1 MIDTTKTTIGM
12 VTQQDECMEIDP
24 LPGGRQQETTLEN
37 LPPELRRQ
45 LLFALDFDQLRSL
58 VHASPV
64 FHQQYLLDRRAI
76 LSRYLTSVFGSVL
89 PEACAVYRA
98 DVVGSLTLKDPAR
111 PEAMQRFHRSWR
123 ARSWSSQYTIA
134 EEGFTADETA
144 CVISFYWSVVKPMVG
159 ELARW
164 ALGNLTAQLQKDLK
178 EQHYDPLSMTE
189 ETRIVRALYRFQLSC
204 LLFGNASRAD
214 LWTRHWGPKESIR
227 IPNLFESIEPWEI
240 EEIGCVYEFA
250 RDKFLQVFRDIQQD
264 VHPDNPRFD
273 DQRRPPTPDGAFELD
288 PNGKP
293 YPLLEDAM
301 IADQDTNWIATQ

>member
-1 MIDTTKTTIGM
+1 
-12 VTQQDECMEIDP
+12 
-24 LPGGRQQETTLEN
+24 
-37 LPPELRRQ
+37 
-45 LLFALDFDQLRSL
+45 
-58 VHASPV
+58 
-64 FHQQYLLDRRAI
+64 
-76 LSRYLTSVFGSVL
+76 
-89 PEACAVYRA
+89 
-98 DVVGSLTLKDPAR
+98 
-111 PEAMQRFHRSWR
+111 
-123 ARSWSSQYTIA
+123 
-134 EEGFTADETA
+134 
-144 CVISFYWSVVKPMVG
+144 MVG